1 VLRVGLTGNIGAGKS
16 TVARMLADYGARVID
31 ADRLGHRLLVAGSP
45 VLGAIVEVFGS
56 AVLDDDGNVDRGVLA
71 ERVFADA
78 GARARLEAILH
89 PEIRALEEAEAG
101 SPPAAEIVVTEA
113 SLLVETGSHDR
124 YDRLVVVT
132 APEAIRL
139 DRLESRGLPRDA
151 ARRRMAAQMPESEK
165 TRVADYVID
174 NRGSVEETTV
184 QVRFLFER
192 LCGDARAIRRGD
204 ALPPSPGR

>member
-16 TVARMLADYGARVID
+16 TVARMLADHGARVID

-56 AVLDDDGNVDRGVLA
+56 AVLDDAGNVDRGLLA

-89 PEIRALEEAEAG
+89 PEIRALEEAAAG
-101 SPPAAEIVVTEA
+101 LPPAAEIVVTEA

-132 APEAIRL
+132 APETIRL
-139 DRLESRGLPRDA
+139 DRLESRGLPRAA
-151 ARRRMAAQMPESEK
+151 ARRRMDAQLPESEK

-174 NRGSVEETTV
+174 NSGSVAETAA
-184 QVRFLFER
+184 QVRSLFER
-192 LCGDARAIRRGD
+192 LCIDASAIRRDG